1 MTANTIR
8 MTYLVLAVIF
18 LHLTVMPITLCIALF
33 VDTDKNCGKL
43 SVRLFFVPVFVKSID
58 VKRLGAILRG
68 EELGDGGAKDD
79 RKDRNAKKSGK
90 KPAPISPIV
99 KYLLRFAWET
109 AKRVR
114 VRRLDTDAIIGI
126 GDRRRRRDAEFV
138 LRTAA
143 RGDGQ
148 RGGQPRR
155 YLARLRYRAYIY
167 GYRRHN
173 FAVFCRYYICGDKSV
188 KIQQEGK
195 QDVCKIHFRPSV
207 ANIR

>member
-126 GDRRRRRDAEFV
+126 GDAAVAVGTLSSFYGQLLAVTDSAEV
-138 LRTAA
+138 S
-143 RGDGQ
+143 
-148 RGGQPRR
+148 RGGISPDYDTERIYTDIDGIISLCFADIIYAAIKALKFNKRENKTYAR
-155 YLARLRYRAYIY
+155 YISDRA
-167 GYRRHN
+167 
-173 FAVFCRYYICGDKSV
+173 
-188 KIQQEGK
+188 
-195 QDVCKIHFRPSV
+195 
-207 ANIR
+207 

>member
-126 GDRRRRRDAEFV
+126 GDAAATAVGTLSSFYGQLLAVTDSAEV
-138 LRTAA
+138 S
-143 RGDGQ
+143 
-148 RGGQPRR
+148 RGGISPDYDTERIYTDIDGIISLCFADIIYAAIKALKFNKRENKTYAR
-155 YLARLRYRAYIY
+155 YISDRA
-167 GYRRHN
+167 
-173 FAVFCRYYICGDKSV
+173 
-188 KIQQEGK
+188 
-195 QDVCKIHFRPSV
+195 
-207 ANIR
+207 

>member
-126 GDRRRRRDAEFV
+126 GDAAAVGTLSSFYGQLLAVTDSAEV
-138 LRTAA
+138 S
-143 RGDGQ
+143 
-148 RGGQPRR
+148 RGGISPDYDTERIYTDIDGIISLCFADIIYAAIKALKFNKRENKTYAR
-155 YLARLRYRAYIY
+155 YISDRA
-167 GYRRHN
+167 
-173 FAVFCRYYICGDKSV
+173 
-188 KIQQEGK
+188 
-195 QDVCKIHFRPSV
+195 
-207 ANIR
+207 

>member
-126 GDRRRRRDAEFV
+126 GEAATAVAVGTLSSFYGQLLAVTDSAEV
-138 LRTAA
+138 S
-143 RGDGQ
+143 
-148 RGGQPRR
+148 RGGISPDYDTERIYTDIDGIISLCFADIIYAAIKALKFNKRENKTYAR
-155 YLARLRYRAYIY
+155 YISDRA
-167 GYRRHN
+167 
-173 FAVFCRYYICGDKSV
+173 
-188 KIQQEGK
+188 
-195 QDVCKIHFRPSV
+195 
-207 ANIR
+207 